1 MNMTKYEIIK
11 KLGEDRYVEKMLKKM
26 IRQDIEEADMK
37 DLPQMIYLQLLE
49 KEDELI
55 ESLYETKEL
64 EYYIRRM
71 IKCYAFSHTGP
82 WWQLIKKFSSKTC
95 QYIDDYD
102 EENNDTKDII
112 YGKDE

>member
-1 MNMTKYEIIK
+1 MNMTKCDIIK
-11 KLGEDRYVEKMLKKM
+11 KLAEDRYVEKMLKKM

-82 WWQLIKKFSSKTC
+82 
-95 QYIDDYD
+95 
-102 EENNDTKDII
+102 
-112 YGKDE
+112 